1 MSHRRGAGALVAVV
15 LLLVCNDRPG
25 AQVDQP
31 SIQITSPL
39 GRTGLPATIRIV
51 ARMRNV
57 DAEDPIHVNFYVD
70 GQLLASDADGPPFE
84 ANWNDD
90 DPFTSRELMVH
101 AEVAPGVAVAD
112 TVILKPLEFSE
123 GVDIMSVALEA
134 SISNANGQLIRNLA
148 VHDVELLEDG
158 TAQAIDSFTG
168 QREPALF
175 ALLVDSSQSMA
186 SRAAALRA
194 GSRRLLDA
202 LGPEDEVLVTP
213 FSRALLNITGPTSD
227 RATIL
232 DAIAAIRPRGGTAI
246 LNALQD
252 AARTLTTQS
261 RRRAIVLLTD
271 GYDEHSTA
279 RFDET
284 VDVLRKTGI
293 TVYVIGIGGVAG
305 ISLKGEMFLSR
316 LAEQTGGRAWFPL
329 DNQLLARAYET
340 LADDV
345 RHRYLITYTPT
356 NQRRDGSYRS
366 ILVKPRPP
374 GLRVRARPGYTAPA
388 PPPIRTALEFTA
400 VGSGQLPVSLAR
412 EDIEVLEDGVPQT
425 VDTFH
430 DAVAPVT
437 IMLALDASG
446 SMTRSAARAQE
457 AAREFIQAM
466 RPEDELGMILFADR
480 ANYIHSPT
488 RRREAS
494 LRAIESYAAGGG
506 TALYDALYDSL
517 AQIAAVE
524 GRRVVVVVT
533 DGRDDNAA
541 STGPGSVRRWDDVL
555 RKLRETEATVY
566 AVGIGSRVD
575 HGRLRELADRSG
587 GEAYFPEDV
596 SALVVGYHK
605 ILDELRRRYVVGYV
619 SSNANRDGG
628 WRMVEIKVAA
638 GGVAV
643 RSRGGYD
650 APSE

>member
-1 MSHRRGAGALVAVV
+1 
-15 LLLVCNDRPG
+15 
-25 AQVDQP
+25 
-31 SIQITSPL
+31 
-39 GRTGLPATIRIV
+39 
-51 ARMRNV
+51 
-57 DAEDPIHVNFYVD
+57 
-70 GQLLASDADGPPFE
+70 
-84 ANWNDD
+84 
-90 DPFTSRELMVH
+90 
-101 AEVAPGVAVAD
+101 
-112 TVILKPLEFSE
+112 
-123 GVDIMSVALEA
+123 
-134 SISNANGQLIRNLA
+134 
-148 VHDVELLEDG
+148 
-158 TAQAIDSFTG
+158 
-168 QREPALF
+168 
-175 ALLVDSSQSMA
+175 
-186 SRAAALRA
+186 
-194 GSRRLLDA
+194 
-202 LGPEDEVLVTP
+202 
-213 FSRALLNITGPTSD
+213 
-227 RATIL
+227 
-232 DAIAAIRPRGGTAI
+232 
-246 LNALQD
+246 
-252 AARTLTTQS
+252 
-261 RRRAIVLLTD
+261 
-271 GYDEHSTA
+271 
-279 RFDET
+279 
-284 VDVLRKTGI
+284 
-293 TVYVIGIGGVAG
+293 
-305 ISLKGEMFLSR
+305 
-316 LAEQTGGRAWFPL
+316 
-329 DNQLLARAYET
+329 
-340 LADDV
+340 
-345 RHRYLITYTPT
+345 
-356 NQRRDGSYRS
+356 
-366 ILVKPRPP
+366 
-374 GLRVRARPGYTAPA
+374 
-388 PPPIRTALEFTA
+388 
-400 VGSGQLPVSLAR
+400 
-412 EDIEVLEDGVPQT
+412 
-425 VDTFH
+425 
-430 DAVAPVT
+430 
-437 IMLALDASG
+437 MLALDASG

>member
-1 MSHRRGAGALVAVV
+1 VV